1 MKERNVLNFYVLILL
16 VCAIHC
22 IQREN
27 QRKLEEVEQEN
38 FIIAYYNSD
47 VTYNKGFLY
56 EAKTDKKVMS
66 VFSRNSISGIKL
78 EDSEEIK
85 SKTKSL
91 VIKANSRVEIHF
103 GHPITSLEKFFMKSS
118 DYYNTKY
125 LVSVDLSHFDATKLT
140 TFAGFLS
147 GCTSLKTFIKPKT
160 ETNEL
165 TIMHGMFEDCTE
177 IESIDLSNLKTEN
190 VETAS
195 NLFIGCTSLK
205 LIDLS
210 NLNFEKV
217 NMMDDFFKSNSAL
230 RYINLKNFK
239 ASSQLDSIITD

>member
-27 QRKLEEVEQEN
+27 QRKLEVIEQEN

-56 EAKTDKKVMS
+56 EANTVTP
-66 VFSRNSISGIKL
+66 VFSRNSISSIKL

-85 SKTKSL
+85 SKTDSL

-103 GHPITSLEKFFMKSS
+103 SQPITSLEKFFMKSS

-177 IESIDLSNLKTEN
+177 IESIDLSNLKRK
-190 VETAS
+190 
-195 NLFIGCTSLK
+195 C
-205 LIDLS
+205 
-210 NLNFEKV
+210 
-217 NMMDDFFKSNSAL
+217 
-230 RYINLKNFK
+230 
-239 ASSQLDSIITD
+239 